1 MIPFVAVVS
10 LRNQESH
17 TFRLWI
23 PLFLMWLLLV
33 PLGVLLSPFIFI
45 GFLVC
50 RVNPFR
56 GVAVLWQILTAL
68 ADTKLEVERRSAGL
82 SFHIL

>member
-10 LRNQESH
+10 LRNQESR

-23 PLFLMWLLLV
+23 PLFLIWLLLL
-33 PLGVLLSPFIFI
+33 PLAALLTPLVFIAC
-45 GFLVC
+45 LAC

-56 GVAVLWQILTAL
+56 AVAVLWQILWAL
-68 ADTKLEVERRSAGL
+68 NDSEFEVEHRSAGL

>member
-10 LRNQESH
+10 LRNQQSR

-23 PLFLMWLLLV
+23 PLVLIWLLLV
-33 PLGVLLSPFIFI
+33 PLAVLLSPFIFI
-45 GFLVC
+45 SCLVC
-50 RVNPFR
+50 RVNPLR
-56 GVAVLWQILTAL
+56 GIAVVWQVLNALT
-68 ADTKLEVERRSAGL
+68 DTELEVEHRAAGM

>member
-10 LRNQESH
+10 LRNQESR
-17 TFRLWI
+17 TYRLWI
-23 PLFLMWLLLV
+23 PLFLVWILLL
-33 PLGVLLSPFIFI
+33 PLAILLSPFIFLACLI
-45 GFLVC
+45 C

-56 GVAVLWQILTAL
+56 GVAVLWQILNAL
-68 ADTKLEVERRSAGL
+68 ADTQLEVEHRSAGM

>member
-10 LRNQESH
+10 LRDQDSR

-23 PLFLMWLLLV
+23 PLFLIWLIVLPVAILLV
-33 PLGVLLSPFIFI
+33 PFIFVACLI
-45 GFLVC
+45 C

-56 GVAVLWQILTAL
+56 GVQVMWQILTAL
-68 ADTKLEVERRSAGL
+68 TDTELEVEHRTAGM
-82 SFHIL
+82 SFHIF

>member
-10 LRNQESH
+10 LHNQKSR
-17 TFRLWI
+17 TIRLWI
-23 PLFLMWLLLV
+23 PLILIWLLLL
-33 PLGVLLSPFIFI
+33 PLAVLLSPFIFVACL
-45 GFLVC
+45 FC

-56 GVAVLWQILTAL
+56 GVALMWQVLNALT
-68 ADTKLEVERRSAGL
+68 DTSIEVEQRSAGM

>member
-10 LRNQESH
+10 LRNQESR

-23 PLFLMWLLLV
+23 PLALIWFLLL
-33 PLGVLLSPFIFI
+33 PLGILLSPFIFI
-45 GFLVC
+45 ACLVC
-50 RVNPFR
+50 RVNPLR
-56 GVAVLWQILTAL
+56 GVAVLWQILNAL
-68 ADTKLEVERRSAGL
+68 ADTQLDIEHHTAGV

>member
-10 LRNQESH
+10 LRNQESR
-17 TFRLWI
+17 TIRLWI
-23 PLFLMWLLLV
+23 PLILIWLLLL
-33 PLGVLLSPFIFI
+33 PMAGLLSPFIFI
-45 GFLVC
+45 ACLFC

-56 GVAVLWQILTAL
+56 GVALMWQVLNALT
-68 ADTKLEVERRSAGL
+68 DTSIEVEQRSAGM

>member
-10 LRNQESH
+10 LRNQQSR

-23 PLFLMWLLLV
+23 PLLLIWLLLL
-33 PLGVLLSPFIFI
+33 PLAILLSPFV
-45 GFLVC
+45 FLACLFC
-50 RVNPFR
+50 RVNPFC
-56 GVAVLWQILTAL
+56 GVAVMWQILNAL
-68 ADTKLEVERRSAGL
+68 TDTNIEVEHRSAGM

>member
-10 LRNQESH
+10 LRNQQSR

-23 PLFLMWLLLV
+23 PLFLIWILLLPV
-33 PLGVLLSPFIFI
+33 AVLLSPFVFVAA
-45 GFLVC
+45 LLC
-50 RVNPFR
+50 RVNPLR
-56 GVAVLWQILTAL
+56 GVAVMWQILNAL
-68 ADTKLEVERRSAGL
+68 ADTNIEVEHRAAGM

>member
-10 LRNQESH
+10 LRNQESR

-23 PLFLMWLLLV
+23 PLFLVWLLLL
-33 PLGVLLSPFIFI
+33 PLIILLSPFMFI
-45 GFLVC
+45 ACLFC
-50 RVNPFR
+50 RVNPWR
-56 GVAVLWQILTAL
+56 GVRLLWQILTAL
-68 ADTKLEVERRSAGL
+68 ADTNVEVEHRSAGM

>member
-10 LRNQESH
+10 LRNQRSR

-23 PLFLMWLLLV
+23 PIILIWLLLV
-33 PLGVLLSPFIFI
+33 PLAILLSPFIFI
-45 GFLVC
+45 TCLAC

-56 GVAVLWQILTAL
+56 GVAVIWQILNAL
-68 ADTKLEVERRSAGL
+68 NDTELEVEHRSAGM

>member
-10 LRNQESH
+10 LHNQKSR
-17 TFRLWI
+17 TFRLWV
-23 PLFLMWLLLV
+23 PLFLVWLLML
-33 PLGVLLSPFIFI
+33 PLTVLLSPFVFLAC
-45 GFLVC
+45 LVC

-56 GVAVLWQILTAL
+56 GVAVVWQILNAL
-68 ADTKLEVERRSAGL
+68 TDTQLEVQHRSAGM

>member
-10 LRNQESH
+10 LRNRESH

-23 PLFLMWLLLV
+23 PLFLMWVLLV
-33 PLGVLLSPFIFI
+33 PLGILPSPFIFI

-68 ADTKLEVERRSAGL
+68 ADTKLEVEHRSAGL
-82 SFHIL
+82 SFHIM

>member
-10 LRNQESH
+10 LRNQQSR

-23 PLFLMWLLLV
+23 PLFLIWLLLL
-33 PLGVLLSPFIFI
+33 PLAILLSPFIFI
-45 GFLVC
+45 ACLVC
-50 RVNPFR
+50 RVNPWR
-56 GVAVLWQILTAL
+56 GVALLWQILTAL
-68 ADTKLEVERRSAGL
+68 ADTNVEVEHGSAGM

>member
-10 LRNQESH
+10 LRNQESR

-23 PLFLMWLLLV
+23 PLFLVWLLLL
-33 PLGVLLSPFIFI
+33 PLAVLLSPFIFI
-45 GFLVC
+45 ACLFC
-50 RVNPFR
+50 RVSPFR
-56 GVAVLWQILTAL
+56 GVAVLWQIVGAL
-68 ADTKLEVERRSAGL
+68 NDTQLEVEHGSAGM

>member
-10 LRNQESH
+10 LRNEESR

-23 PLFLMWLLLV
+23 PLVLIWLLMLPV
-33 PLGVLLSPFIFI
+33 VVLLSPFIF
-45 GFLVC
+45 LACLCC

-56 GVAVLWQILTAL
+56 GVAVVWQIFNALT
-68 ADTKLEVERRSAGL
+68 DTQLDVEHRSAGM
-82 SFHIL
+82 SFHIV

>member
-10 LRNQESH
+10 LRNQESR

-23 PLFLMWLLLV
+23 PLFLVWIIV
-33 PLGVLLSPFIFI
+33 FPVAVLLSPII
-45 GFLVC
+45 FLVC
-50 RVNPFR
+50 LICCVNPFR
-56 GVAVLWQILTAL
+56 CVAVMWQILIAL
-68 ADTKLEVERRSAGL
+68 TDTKLEVEHRSAGM

>member
-10 LRNQESH
+10 LRNQQSR

-23 PLFLMWLLLV
+23 PLVLIWLLLV
-33 PLGVLLSPFIFI
+33 PLALLLSPFIFI
-45 GFLVC
+45 ACLVC

-56 GVAVLWQILTAL
+56 GIAVVWQVLNALT
-68 ADTKLEVERRSAGL
+68 DTELEVEHRAAGM

>member
-1 MIPFVAVVS
+1 MIPLVAVVS
-10 LRNQESH
+10 LRNQESR

-23 PLFLMWLLLV
+23 PLLLVWILLL
-33 PLGVLLSPFIFI
+33 PLALLLSPFIFI
-45 GFLVC
+45 ACLIC

-56 GVAVLWQILTAL
+56 GVAVVWQILNAL
-68 ADTKLEVERRSAGL
+68 TDTNVEVEHRTAGL

>member
-10 LRNQESH
+10 LRNQKSR

-23 PLFLMWLLLV
+23 PLLLIWLLLL
-33 PLGVLLSPFIFI
+33 PLAILLSPIIFI
-45 GFLVC
+45 ACLAC

-56 GVAVLWQILTAL
+56 GVAVMWQILSAL
-68 ADTKLEVERRSAGL
+68 TDTKLEVEHRSAGM

>member
-10 LRNQESH
+10 LRNQESR

-33 PLGVLLSPFIFI
+33 PLGVLLSPFVFL

-68 ADTKLEVERRSAGL
+68 ADTKLAVEHRTAGL

>member
-10 LRNQESH
+10 LRNQESR

-23 PLFLMWLLLV
+23 PLFLVWLLLL
-33 PLGVLLSPFIFI
+33 PLAVLLSPFIFI
-45 GFLVC
+45 ACLFC

-56 GVAVLWQILTAL
+56 GVAVLWQIVGAL
-68 ADTKLEVERRSAGL
+68 NDTQLEVEHGSAGM

>member
-10 LRNQESH
+10 LRNQQSR

-23 PLFLMWLLLV
+23 PLFLIWLLLL
-33 PLGVLLSPFIFI
+33 PLAVLISPFV
-45 GFLVC
+45 FLASLFC
-50 RVNPFR
+50 RVNPVR
-56 GVAVLWQILTAL
+56 GVAVMWQIMNALT
-68 ADTKLEVERRSAGL
+68 DTNIDVENRSAGM

>member
-10 LRNQESH
+10 LRNQESR

-23 PLFLMWLLLV
+23 PLFLIWLLLL
-33 PLGVLLSPFIFI
+33 PLAALITPFVFIACLACRVSPF
-45 GFLVC
+45 
-50 RVNPFR
+50 RA
-56 GVAVLWQILTAL
+56 VAVLWQILWAL
-68 ADTKLEVERRSAGL
+68 NDTEFEVEHRSAGM

>member
-10 LRNQESH
+10 LRNQESR

-23 PLFLMWLLLV
+23 PLILVWLLLL
-33 PLGVLLSPFIFI
+33 PLAILLSPFIFTACL
-45 GFLVC
+45 FC

-56 GVAVLWQILTAL
+56 GVAVMWQILNAL
-68 ADTKLEVERRSAGL
+68 TDTNIEVEHRSAGM

>member
-10 LRNQESH
+10 LRNQESR

-23 PLFLMWLLLV
+23 PLVLVWLLLL
-33 PLGVLLSPFIFI
+33 PLGIVLSPFIFI
-45 GFLVC
+45 ACLVC
-50 RVNPFR
+50 RVSPFR
-56 GVAVLWQILTAL
+56 GLALLWQILNAL
-68 ADTKLEVERRSAGL
+68 TDTELEVEHRSAGM

>member
-10 LRNQESH
+10 LRNQKSR

-23 PLFLMWLLLV
+23 PLVLIWLLLL
-33 PLGVLLSPFIFI
+33 PLGILLSPFIFI
-45 GFLVC
+45 ACLVC
-50 RVNPFR
+50 RVNPLR
-56 GVAVLWQILTAL
+56 GVAVVWQILNAL
-68 ADTKLEVERRSAGL
+68 NDTQFEVEHRTAGM

>member
-10 LRNQESH
+10 LRNEESR
-17 TFRLWI
+17 TFRFWI
-23 PLFLMWLLLV
+23 PLFLVWLLLL
-33 PLGVLLSPFIFI
+33 PLVIVLSPFMVIAC
-45 GFLVC
+45 LAC
-50 RVNPFR
+50 RVSPFR

-68 ADTKLEVERRSAGL
+68 RRTEFDFENHSAGL